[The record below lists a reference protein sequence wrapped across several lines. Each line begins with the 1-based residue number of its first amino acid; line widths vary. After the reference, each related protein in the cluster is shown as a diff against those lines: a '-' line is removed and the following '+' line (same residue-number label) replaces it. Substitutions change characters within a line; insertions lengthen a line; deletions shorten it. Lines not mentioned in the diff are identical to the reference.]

1 MTGAAGQVRGASMP
15 ERFDPERLVA
25 WCIERQGHAT
35 LRSVARRLQV
45 DPAVLC
51 RPLTASQADRYAT
64 RLGANPGEVW
74 AEWWGN
80 A

>member
-1 MTGAAGQVRGASMP
+1 MA
-15 ERFDPERLVA
+15 ERFDPNALVA
-25 WCIERQGHAT
+25 WYDDRTGNAT

-51 RPLTASQADRYAT
+51 RPLTANQADRYAT
-64 RLGANPGEVW
+64 LLGAHPGEVW
-74 AEWWGN
+74 VEWWAN